1 MAPLDRSW
9 RMGESV
15 EMEMGQHKHVLL
27 PKENSAQHLPTFS
40 TTEFLFGKD

>member
-15 EMEMGQHKHVLL
+15 ETEMGQPKHVFL
-27 PKENSAQHLPTFS
+27 PKENSAQCLPTFS